1 MTNIHH
7 IAQILTQAGT
17 DILLPAFQQHA
28 QSQTKS
34 DGSIVTEADV
44 ACQAFLQNALSQLAP
59 HIGFLGEEMSEEE
72 QCACLNSDTSFWCVD
87 PLDGTSNFATPM
99 PLFAIS
105 VALMQHG
112 HPILA
117 CIHDPIR
124 QETYT
129 AQQGQGA
136 YLNGQRLTH
145 PSNIQLQEAVGF
157 LDFKRFEPA
166 LAQLFSTQR
175 IYRSQRNIGTCA
187 LEWAWLAAGRAQFL
201 IHGAEKLWDY
211 AAGSLLAAEAG
222 HQISDF
228 SGHPLFQNK
237 VLSSSILA
245 APTSIHHQLKK
256 HIQNNSNTTS

>member
-7 IAQILTQAGT
+7 IAQILKQAGT

-34 DGSIVTEADV
+34 DGSIVTKADI
-44 ACQAFLQNALSQLAP
+44 ACQTYLQHALSLLAP
-59 HIGFLGEEMSEEE
+59 HIGFLGEEMSDDE

-105 VALMQHG
+105 VALIQNG

-136 YLNGQRLTH
+136 YLNGQRLIH
-145 PSNIQLQEAVGF
+145 PSPILLQEAVGF
-157 LDFKRFEPA
+157 LDFKRLQPTLSQAFAVQP
-166 LAQLFSTQR
+166 

-222 HQISDF
+222 YQVSDF
-228 SGHPLFQNK
+228 SGQALFQK
-237 VLSSSILA
+237 KALSSSILA
-245 APTSIHHQLKK
+245 APESIHHQLNKY
-256 HIQNNSNTTS
+256 IQDNSNTTL